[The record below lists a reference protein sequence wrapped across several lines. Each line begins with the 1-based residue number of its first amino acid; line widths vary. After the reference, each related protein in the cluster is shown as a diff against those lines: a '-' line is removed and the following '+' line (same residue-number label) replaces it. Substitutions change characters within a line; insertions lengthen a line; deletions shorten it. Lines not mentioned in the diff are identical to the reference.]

1 MTIWP
6 NKQLFLEHF
15 LRGFKKEKR
24 KWKKVSE
31 WNSPK
36 LATDLRSR
44 LPAGRSFKQRVSAID
59 IDTLS
64 TKKR

>member
-1 MTIWP
+1 MKSTSIDGLDVPYIRPW
-6 NKQLFLEHF
+6 
-15 LRGFKKEKR
+15 R

-44 LPAGRSFKQRVSAID
+44 LPAGRSFKQRVSTID